1 MFAQVGTFYP
11 FVPIVFLFFAFEH
24 NHFVWKIVGKSWF
37 TVGYVELRGAP
48 GAGVLDALLLL
59 RIGARIVEQRLIAI
73 ICNQLAK
80 ESEFAQPF
88 SDFDVQLNGVRTL
101 REVRIP
107 AKSLTPEG
115 VLGSA

>member
-1 MFAQVGTFYP
+1 MENSWE
-11 FVPIVFLFFAFEH
+11 IV
-24 NHFVWKIVGKSWF
+24 VYGR
-37 TVGYVELRGAP
+37 LRGTAWSA
-48 GAGVLDALLLL
+48 GAEVLDAVLLFW
-59 RIGARIVEQRLIAI
+59 IDARMVEQRLIAI